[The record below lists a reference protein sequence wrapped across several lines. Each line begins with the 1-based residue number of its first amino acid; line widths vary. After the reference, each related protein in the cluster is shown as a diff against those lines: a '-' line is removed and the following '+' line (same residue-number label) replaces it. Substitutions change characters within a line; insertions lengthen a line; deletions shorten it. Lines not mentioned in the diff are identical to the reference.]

1 MKKESKLWAV
11 TLIALYM
18 VAPAHTNAQQDSS
31 RVSSLDEVVIT
42 ATKFP
47 KSQSETGKVLSVI
60 DEEQLSRS
68 AGKDLAQV
76 LNEQVGIVIAG
87 ANSNPG
93 KDKSVYLRGAKSEY
107 TLVLLDGIP
116 LNDPSSIG
124 GGAFDLRMLPID
136 QIERI
141 EILKG
146 SQSTLYGTDAIAGVI
161 NIITKKKGDKPVGV
175 SGVLSYGS
183 YNTKKANVVVAGTTS
198 IVDYNV
204 GYTHLKT
211 DGISEAKENTDTLD
225 FDKDGFDQNSVQ
237 ANIGFKPTDN
247 ISIRPFVRYS
257 KFDGKYDAGA
267 FQDESN
273 SNYKSDFFNAGVNS
287 QIAFSKGA
295 LNLQYGYNKIG
306 RDYTQPDFLEP
317 SIIATTSYTGKF
329 HNAEAFVNYNLAE
342 HFQVLGGVN
351 YQKQKMNMEGSD
363 ALKKS
368 SLNMVSP
375 YASFF
380 VKDVQGFSAEL
391 GGRFVH
397 HSQFGNTFIY
407 SINPSYLINRK
418 VKLFANYSTGFKTPV
433 IDQLYNKS
441 YGNEN
446 LDPEKSK
453 NMEAGV
459 DFAALDNKLNLRATA
474 FSRKITDVM
483 VFTYPDGYVNMDK
496 QKDKGVELEGEFA
509 VTDKIK
515 LKAFYAYVEGDLT
528 TKLSAERD
536 TTYNNLIR
544 RPKHSVGINIGYS
557 VTSNLFIS
565 ANLKTFGKRNDLFF
579 NSTTFNND
587 LIALDA
593 YKLLD
598 VYAEYKLLDG
608 KLKIFADAR
617 NLLDEDYYETY
628 GYTTMGFNIN
638 AGVSFGF

>member
-1 MKKESKLWAV
+1 MM
-11 TLIALYM
+11 IALYM
-18 VAPAHTNAQQDSS
+18 AAPACTNAQQDSS

-47 KSQSETGKVLSVI
+47 KSQSETGKVLTVI

-68 AGKDLAQV
+68 AGKDLAQL
-76 LNEQVGIVIAG
+76 LNEQVGIVITG

-146 SQSTLYGTDAIAGVI
+146 SQSALYGTDAIAGVI

-183 YNTKKANVVVAGTTS
+183 YNTKKANAVVAGTTN
-198 IVDYNV
+198 VFDYNV
-204 GYTHLKT
+204 GYTYLKT
-211 DGISEAKENTDTLD
+211 DGISEAKDVTDTLN

-267 FQDESN
+267 FYDDEN
-273 SNYKSDFFNAGVNS
+273 SSYKSDFFNAGLNS

-295 LNLQYGYNKIG
+295 VNIQYGYNKIG
-306 RDYTQPDFLEP
+306 RDYIQPDFIDP
-317 SIIATTSYTGKF
+317 TIIGTTSYTGKF

-351 YQKQKMNMEGSD
+351 LQHQKMTVEGLE
-363 ALKKS
+363 APKES
-368 SLNMVSP
+368 SLHTLSP

-380 VKDVQGFSAEL
+380 VSNLQGFSAEL
-391 GGRFVH
+391 GGRLVH

-407 SINPSYLINRK
+407 SINPSYLINRTI
-418 VKLFANYSTGFKTPV
+418 KLFANYSTGFKAPV
-433 IDQLYNKS
+433 IDQLYNAS

-446 LDPEKSK
+446 LDPEESK
-453 NMEAGV
+453 NLEAGF
-459 DFAALDNKLNLRATA
+459 DFAVMNNKLNLRATA
-474 FSRKITDVM
+474 FSRKIEDAII
-483 VFTYPDGYVNMDK
+483 FTFPAGYVNMDK
-496 QKDKGVELEGEFA
+496 QNDKGVEIETEFA

-515 LKAFYAYVEGDLT
+515 VRAFYAYVDGELT
-528 TKLSAERD
+528 TKLTETRD

-544 RPKHSVGINIGYS
+544 RPKHSVGINIGYAI
-557 VTSNLFIS
+557 TYNLFVS
-565 ANLKTFGKRNDLFF
+565 ANLKTFSKRNDLFY
-579 NSTTFNND
+579 NNTTYMND
-587 LIALDA
+587 LVSMGA
-593 YKLLD
+593 YQLLD
-598 VYAEYKLLDG
+598 IYAEYKFLDG
-608 KLKIFADAR
+608 RLKIFTDLR